1 MLKER
6 AVKPKDTVGHG
17 RLNPYFN
24 GTCSKRGE
32 IIPVD
37 NYGNCLNPYFNGTC
51 SKSILKNPLMSL

>member
-24 GTCSKRGE
+24 GTCSKRLDFDCMAE
-32 IIPVD
+32 Y
-37 NYGNCLNPYFNGTC
+37 N
-51 SKSILKNPLMSL
+51 KS